1 MHIKAQKMILS
12 GRYGDLYGRPGDW
25 CRIRETPKRKQKGK
39 EKKRKTEPKELP
51 SCTIPLLL
59 ISYTRE
65 LEILAIALELTSK
78 IWYFYNYTDTLA
90 A

>member
-1 MHIKAQKMILS
+1 MTCTGDRETGVVS
-12 GRYGDLYGRPGDW
+12 GRL
-25 CRIRETPKRKQKGK
+25 QKGNRK
-39 EKKRKTEPKELP
+39 ERKKKRKTEPKELP

-78 IWYFYNYTDTLA
+78 IWYFYSYTDTLA